1 MVLISIEGNIGSG
14 KSTLL
19 KIIREK
25 YKDNENIIFVDEPV
39 SEWLNI
45 KDSNQNNILELFYK
59 DNKKYSFSFQILA
72 YITSLRKILE
82 AIENNKDKIII
93 CERSIY
99 SDKFVF
105 AKMLYEQKF
114 IDEIDWI
121 NYNYWFDTFKNKTK
135 LDGIFYVKTDP
146 ELCHKRVAKRNRNS
160 ESTIELGYLNNCHE
174 NHELWMNSKNDD
186 FSDLLTINGNVEFET
201 EEDQKN
207 LILKDIQNYLL
218 KFVSKEN
225 PFFNQ
230 DYVLF

>member
-59 DNKKYSFSFQILA
+59 DKKKYSFSFQILA
-72 YITSLRKILE
+72 YITRLRKILE

-135 LDGIFYVKTDP
+135 LYF
-146 ELCHKRVAKRNRNS
+146 
-160 ESTIELGYLNNCHE
+160 
-174 NHELWMNSKNDD
+174 M
-186 FSDLLTINGNVEFET
+186 
-201 EEDQKN
+201 
-207 LILKDIQNYLL
+207 
-218 KFVSKEN
+218 
-225 PFFNQ
+225 
-230 DYVLF
+230 

>member
-1 MVLISIEGNIGSG
+1 
-14 KSTLL
+14 
-19 KIIREK
+19 
-25 YKDNENIIFVDEPV
+25 
-39 SEWLNI
+39 
-45 KDSNQNNILELFYK
+45 
-59 DNKKYSFSFQILA
+59 
-72 YITSLRKILE
+72 
-82 AIENNKDKIII
+82 
-93 CERSIY
+93 
-99 SDKFVF
+99 
-105 AKMLYEQKF
+105 
-114 IDEIDWI
+114 
-121 NYNYWFDTFKNKTK
+121 
-135 LDGIFYVKTDP
+135 VKTDP

-186 FSDLLTINGNVEFET
+186 FLDLLTINGNVEFET